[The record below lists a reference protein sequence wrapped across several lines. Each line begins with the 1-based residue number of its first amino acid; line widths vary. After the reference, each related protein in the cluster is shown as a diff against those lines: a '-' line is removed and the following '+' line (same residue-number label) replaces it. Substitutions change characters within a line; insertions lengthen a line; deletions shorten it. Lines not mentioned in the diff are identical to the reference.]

1 MKLQG
6 YVVILVVSLL
16 VELFNYSQKRYLSNF
31 VILSVRI
38 IILCVQGV
46 MYLSYPLLGHLADVY
61 LNRYRALKCSLVTI
75 VVGQTGIIA
84 LSLINVCVRLYGS
97 RVFEHEASFVI
108 IIPGCI
114 TMIGIGL
121 FEANVIQFGLDL
133 LLEAST
139 PELIKFI
146 HWYYWSRS
154 VGSLL
159 LFYIGTGI
167 INFAQVYFYYEVS
180 ELWDKV
186 LPPASLTIACA
197 IAIATLILFLV
208 NRKHFYIQR
217 AGLNPFKNIYKVL
230 KYSWKHKVPEHRS
243 AFTYWEEDIPPRIDL
258 GKNKYGGPF
267 TNEEVEDT
275 KTFLRILPLLLCL
288 YGYHLA
294 GDGYSAPEQLQRT
307 SCPSLP
313 VLLLI
318 VANPLH
324 ISTIVTVV
332 GIPMYHFVFTRL
344 FPWLKNILLLTKMW
358 IGMYLSLVQV
368 VVYIFV
374 VVTTYWQH
382 HSSYSIEPKNHSD
395 SSYLNCFI
403 IRSGFFNHSHCQRFY
418 DPVDNT
424 YLWFIIPQI
433 LNGLSSLLVSMTV
446 FEFICAQA
454 PRTTQGLLIGLWYAT
469 FSIKYLGVG
478 ILDNL
483 ITETRSW
490 LISEGVMGFLVL
502 VSLVLFSCV
511 SKRYRYRQRDEIVNV
526 QGMIEEI
533 YERRM
538 DQEEEYMQERRALY
552 KN

>member
-1 MKLQG
+1 M
-6 YVVILVVSLL
+6 
-16 VELFNYSQKRYLSNF
+16 
-31 VILSVRI
+31 
-38 IILCVQGV
+38 
-46 MYLSYPLLGHLADVY
+46 
-61 LNRYRALKCSLVTI
+61 
-75 VVGQTGIIA
+75 
-84 LSLINVCVRLYGS
+84 
-97 RVFEHEASFVI
+97 
-108 IIPGCI
+108 
-114 TMIGIGL
+114 
-121 FEANVIQFGLDL
+121 
-133 LLEAST
+133 
-139 PELIKFI
+139 
-146 HWYYWSRS
+146 
-154 VGSLL
+154 
-159 LFYIGTGI
+159 
-167 INFAQVYFYYEVS
+167 YFYYEVS

-358 IGMYLSLVQV
+358 IGMYLSLVQDYNLHEGIV
-368 VVYIFV
+368 HIA
-374 VVTTYWQH
+374 
-382 HSSYSIEPKNHSD
+382 NH
-395 SSYLNCFI
+395 
-403 IRSGFFNHSHCQRFY
+403 
-418 DPVDNT
+418 
-424 YLWFIIPQI
+424 
-433 LNGLSSLLVSMTV
+433 
-446 FEFICAQA
+446 
-454 PRTTQGLLIGLWYAT
+454 
-469 FSIKYLGVG
+469 
-478 ILDNL
+478 
-483 ITETRSW
+483 
-490 LISEGVMGFLVL
+490 
-502 VSLVLFSCV
+502 
-511 SKRYRYRQRDEIVNV
+511 IVCT
-526 QGMIEEI
+526 
-533 YERRM
+533 
-538 DQEEEYMQERRALY
+538 
-552 KN
+552 

>member
-84 LSLINVCVRLYGS
+84 LSVINVCVRLYGS

-139 PELIKFI
+139 PKLIKFI

-368 VVYIFV
+368 MVYIFV
-374 VVTTYWQH
+374 VVNHSTTYWQH
-382 HSSYSIEPKNHSD
+382 HSSYSIEPKNHS
-395 SSYLNCFI
+395 SYCNCFI
-403 IRSGFFNHSHCQRFY
+403 INQDLFNHSHCNLY
-418 DPVDNT
+418 DPVDIHLPVVHHPPAT
-424 YLWFIIPQI
+424 QWSFFFAQ
-433 LNGLSSLLVSMTV
+433 SSMT
-446 FEFICAQA
+446 Q
-454 PRTTQGLLIGLWYAT
+454 
-469 FSIKYLGVG
+469 
-478 ILDNL
+478 
-483 ITETRSW
+483 
-490 LISEGVMGFLVL
+490 
-502 VSLVLFSCV
+502 
-511 SKRYRYRQRDEIVNV
+511 
-526 QGMIEEI
+526 
-533 YERRM
+533 
-538 DQEEEYMQERRALY
+538 
-552 KN
+552 

>member
-358 IGMYLSLVQV
+358 IGMYLSLVQDYNLHEGIV
-368 VVYIFV
+368 HIA
-374 VVTTYWQH
+374 
-382 HSSYSIEPKNHSD
+382 NH
-395 SSYLNCFI
+395 
-403 IRSGFFNHSHCQRFY
+403 
-418 DPVDNT
+418 
-424 YLWFIIPQI
+424 
-433 LNGLSSLLVSMTV
+433 
-446 FEFICAQA
+446 
-454 PRTTQGLLIGLWYAT
+454 
-469 FSIKYLGVG
+469 
-478 ILDNL
+478 
-483 ITETRSW
+483 
-490 LISEGVMGFLVL
+490 
-502 VSLVLFSCV
+502 
-511 SKRYRYRQRDEIVNV
+511 IVCT
-526 QGMIEEI
+526 
-533 YERRM
+533 
-538 DQEEEYMQERRALY
+538 
-552 KN
+552 